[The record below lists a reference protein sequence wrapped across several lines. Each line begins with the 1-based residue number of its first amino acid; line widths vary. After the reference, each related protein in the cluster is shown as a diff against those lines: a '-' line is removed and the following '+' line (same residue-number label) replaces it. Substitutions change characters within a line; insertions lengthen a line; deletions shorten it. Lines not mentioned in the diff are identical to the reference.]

1 MPCPGWVRRRRI
13 FVSFSV
19 TTLSL
24 VALVLANAGERP
36 LRPTDSKQTTL
47 TVAGRNW
54 LPESTTA
61 KPANPAVVDGSCPR
75 PSDPDPLLGARTR
88 MPGSWQGLVP
98 VSKDLPIVVM
108 AGHADSQAMDGAGTP
123 GYAVDV
129 LKQAPMDARMRDELF
144 WNFKVQ
150 DAVVRLGQ
158 ARGLNITRYVPPF
171 LTIRNHADPATN
183 WSQAKRR
190 SARGEYVIE
199 IHFDAYSPYG
209 FGSGL
214 IPAVNRQLNT
224 VDESLAEAFGRFP
237 RLFRGGLGG
246 PRRGIGILEIGM
258 LQGALEG
265 GLRDPEQRDQ
275 TVECLAL
282 RVVDALVRGV
292 GRS

>member
-1 MPCPGWVRRRRI
+1 MALPGWIRRRRI
-13 FVSFSV
+13 SLTISL

-24 VALVLANAGERP
+24 LLLAKAAEP
-36 LRPTDSKQTTL
+36 P
-47 TVAGRNW
+47 RNW
-54 LPESTTA
+54 LPDPPERKEPVIA
-61 KPANPAVVDGSCPR
+61 SCPAITN
-75 PSDPDPLLGARTR
+75 PDPLMGPRTR
-88 MPGSWQGLVP
+88 MPGRWRGLAP
-98 VSKDLPIVVM
+98 VSPDLPIVVM
-108 AGHADSQAMDGAGTP
+108 AGHADSQNMDGSGTP

-129 LKQAPMDARMRDELF
+129 LKQRPMDGRMRDELY

-150 DAVVRLGQ
+150 QQVVQLGRQ
-158 ARGLNITRYVPPF
+158 RGLNISGYTPPS
-171 LTIRNHADPATN
+171 LTIRNHRDPSTN
-183 WSQAKRR
+183 WAQAKKR
-190 SARGEYVIE
+190 SARGDYILE

-214 IPAVNRQLNT
+214 IPAVNRRLNT
-224 VDESLAEAFGRFP
+224 VDESLAESFGRFP

-258 LQGALEG
+258 LQGPLER
-265 GLRDPEQRDQ
+265 GLRDPQQRDQ